1 MMSKAEAK
9 GKLAEMLPPGSEVYT
24 IVRHVSRSGMMRVI
38 DMVFVDREGRIVRVP
53 PYLAEEAGFVYK
65 FDTKQGGWKIS
76 GAGMDMGFELVYKL
90 GYLVHGDGY
99 AFTHRWL

>member
-1 MMSKAEAK
+1 
-9 GKLAEMLPPGSEVYT
+9 ML
-24 IVRHVSRSGMMRVI
+24 RVI

-53 PYLAEEAGFVYK
+53 PYLTEEAGFVYK
-65 FDTKQGGWKIS
+65 FDAKRGGWKIS